1 VRTAG
6 GLEMRKAFIAAD
18 GGELLVADYSQIELR
33 VLAHLAEDP
42 GLIEAFSRDADVHT
56 TTASRVFGVAEE
68 HVAPHQRRFAK
79 VVNFGLAY
87 GMEAYGLAQRMDIP
101 VEQAKEILD
110 AYFASFPR
118 VKAFMEETVR
128 DARAKGYTTTMF
140 GRRRQL
146 PELADTNYRIRM
158 MGERMAQNAPVQGTA
173 ADIFKLA
180 MVNLDRAI
188 DAHGL
193 ASRMIL
199 TVHDELVL
207 EVPLAE
213 HDTLVTLVPEVMES
227 VCTLKVPLR
236 VDVHTGRTWADA
248 KS

>member
-1 VRTAG
+1 
-6 GLEMRKAFIAAD
+6 
-18 GGELLVADYSQIELR
+18 

-42 GLIEAFSRDADVHT
+42 GLVEAFARDADVHT
-56 TTASRVFGVAEE
+56 ITAARVFGVDEAD
-68 HVAPHQRRFAK
+68 VAPHQRRFAK
-79 VVNFGLAY
+79 VVNYGLAY
-87 GMEAYGLAQRMDIP
+87 GMEAYGLGSRLDIP
-101 VEQAKEILD
+101 VEQAREILD

-128 DARAKGYTTTMF
+128 EARSRGYTATLF

-180 MVNLDRAI
+180 MVNLDRELKARK
-188 DAHGL
+188 L
-193 ASRMIL
+193 ESRMIL

-207 EVPLAE
+207 EVPFGE
-213 HDTLVTLVPEVMES
+213 HDAAAALVPEVMES
-227 VCTLKVPLR
+227 VCTLNVPLK
-236 VDVHTGRTWADA
+236 VDVHFGSTWAQA
-248 KS
+248 KG

>member
-1 VRTAG
+1 
-6 GLEMRKAFIAAD
+6 MRKAFIPAD
-18 GGELLVADYSQIELR
+18 GCELLVADYSQIELR

-42 GLIEAFSRDADVHT
+42 GLVEAFARDADVHT
-56 TTASRVFGVAEE
+56 ITAARVFGVDEAD
-68 HVAPHQRRFAK
+68 VAPHQRRFAK
-79 VVNFGLAY
+79 VVNYGLAY
-87 GMEAYGLAQRMDIP
+87 GMEAYGLGSRLDIP
-101 VEQAKEILD
+101 VEQAREILD

-128 DARAKGYTTTMF
+128 EARSRGYTATLF

-180 MVNLDRAI
+180 MVNLDRELKARK
-188 DAHGL
+188 L
-193 ASRMIL
+193 ESRMIL

-207 EVPLAE
+207 EVPFGE
-213 HDTLVTLVPEVMES
+213 HDAAAALVPEVMES
-227 VCTLKVPLR
+227 VCTLNVPLK
-236 VDVHTGRTWADA
+236 VDVHFGSTWAQA
-248 KS
+248 KG